1 MKKIA
6 GFIVK
11 GRYALLIAAVVLSIV
26 CAGLSLKVGVNT
38 DLTVYLPD
46 DFSMKQGLDIM
57 NEEFP
62 ALDQA
67 QTIRVMAEGLDEAE
81 KAQLLNKLESIEHVS
96 SVTHNS
102 SNEYNKGDKTLYI
115 VNTAFAYGSDEELAI
130 ENTLANEFED
140 YNITFKNDNPGDVEI
155 PMWILLFAVGL
166 VIVILIIMCGSWFE
180 PLLFLITIGFAV
192 IINAGTNI
200 ILGSI
205 SNVTQS
211 IAAIL
216 QLILSMDYS
225 IILMNRYRQE
235 KALQPDKKSAM
246 KTALANAFSSVASS
260 AFTTIVGLLMLV
272 FMQFKIG
279 FDIGIVLAKG
289 VFISMLCVF
298 TVLPGLILLCD
309 KIITKTSKKEL
320 PLPMGKL
327 AKFSHHFRH
336 IFTAV
341 FIVMFVAFCILQNN
355 TQIAYNLEMSDPIAD
370 VFPQTNSVVMI
381 YENGDEE
388 SVAQLADKL
397 ESDANIN
404 QVLGYPNL
412 LGKDYT
418 VKEMIY
424 SIDGLSTAF
433 GVDMTQGFE
442 LDESMLGLIYYS
454 YYDGTVKPVSMSDFI
469 TFLTEDI
476 ANNPAFDSYITDDM
490 RAQLDTFKAFADAD
504 TLTKPISAKALS
516 EFFEMDEATAKSMML
531 LYYSENG
538 GADYGTMTL
547 GTFADYIINDVSKN
561 EMYADMF
568 DENTLG
574 QLDMLSAY
582 TDKAEVTKPRDYE
595 EMAGMMGVDP
605 NQMRLLYIGYSDE
618 NTPTDILGGAS
629 RELSLQQVINFV
641 VNNSDRFSSMMSE
654 ENLQQLPLAQ
664 KIING
669 TAEDK
674 AYSPDELAELIGMDA
689 AQLKQ
694 LYLLYI
700 TEYGDTSDWKVSVK
714 ALLDCLNSGV
724 LDRPEY
730 AAMVAPDMK
739 ASLSSAQTMVNA
751 VVSGIKLDSNEMAK
765 LLTSL
770 AGEGTLNKST
780 VDLIYL
786 YHSSDAYFNPEW
798 KLSIEKLFNHLSTE
812 LVNDPAF
819 SPVISDDIKTQL
831 SSAGNA
837 LNDGVAMLKG
847 DTYSRMVLQT
857 SYPVESKET
866 TAFLDRIN
874 AYADENF
881 SGNLYLIGMSPMTYE
896 MSGTFD
902 KELLF
907 ITLLT
912 AVAIFIIVTLSFRSF
927 IIPMMLVLLVQCG
940 VFITVTVI
948 GWQGFSIYFLA
959 LLIVECI
966 LMGATIDYGILLT
979 NYYRENRKKFGAKEA
994 LAEAYKG
1001 SIHTIMT
1008 SGLIMVFVTAIISMF
1023 YSDPTVA
1030 QICRTISIGVTAAI
1044 LLIVFILP
1052 GMLATF
1058 DKLITKERKALR
1070 KSKKK

>member
-6 GFIVK
+6 DLIVK

-57 NEEFP
+57 NEEFS

-81 KAQLLNKLESIEHVS
+81 KAQLLDKLESIEHVS
-96 SVTHNS
+96 SVTYNS
-102 SNEYNKGDKTLYI
+102 SNEYNKDDKTLYV

-130 ENTLANEFED
+130 ENALANEFTD
-140 YNITFKNDNPGDVEI
+140 YNLTFKNDNPSDVEI

-166 VIVILIIMCGSWFE
+166 VILILIIMCGSWFE
-180 PLLFLITIGFAV
+180 PLLFLLTIGVAV

-246 KTALANAFSSVASS
+246 KTALVNAFSSVASS
-260 AFTTIVGLLMLV
+260 AFTTVVGLLMLV

-279 FDIGIVLAKG
+279 FDIGVVLAKG

-327 AKFSHHFRH
+327 AKFSHRFRH
-336 IFTAV
+336 VFTVV
-341 FIVMFVAFCILQNN
+341 FIVMFVAFYILQNN

-381 YENGDEE
+381 YENDDEE
-388 SVAQLADKL
+388 SVAQLADEL
-397 ESDANIN
+397 ESDTNIN

-418 VKEMIY
+418 AKEMIY

-454 YYDGTVKPVSMSDFI
+454 YYDGSLKPISMSDFI

-476 ANNPAFDSYITDDM
+476 ANNPTFDSYITTDM
-490 RAQLDTFKAFADAD
+490 RSQLDTFKAFADPDA
-504 TLTKPISAKALS
+504 LTKPLSAKALA
-516 EFFEMDEATAKSMML
+516 EFFGMDEATAKSMML

-568 DENTLG
+568 DENTLA
-574 QLDMLSAY
+574 QLDTLSAY
-582 TDKAEVTKPRDYE
+582 TDKEEVTKPRNYE
-595 EMAGMMGVDP
+595 EMADLMGIDP

-618 NTPTDILGGAS
+618 NTPTDILAGAS

-654 ENLQQLPLAQ
+654 ENMQQLPLAQ

-700 TEYGDTSDWKVSVK
+700 TEYGDTSEWKVSVK
-714 ALLDCLNSGV
+714 NLLDCLNSGV

-730 AAMVAPDMK
+730 ATMIDPDMK
-739 ASLSSAQTMVNA
+739 ASLGSAQTMVNA
-751 VVSGIKLDSNEMAK
+751 VVSGTELDSSEMTA

-770 AGEGTLNKST
+770 AGEGVLDKAT

-786 YHSSDAYFNPEW
+786 YYSSDAYFNPDW

-819 SPVISDDIKTQL
+819 SPVIGDDIKAQL
-831 SSAGNA
+831 GDAGKA
-837 LNDGVAMLKG
+837 LNDGIAMLKG

-857 SYPVESKET
+857 SYPIESEET

-874 AYADENF
+874 AYANENF
-881 SGNLYLIGMSPMTYE
+881 SGKLYLIGMSPMTYE

-912 AVAIFIIVTLSFRSF
+912 AIAIFIIVAISFRSM
-927 IIPMMLVLLVQCG
+927 IIPMILVLLVQCG
-940 VFITVTVI
+940 VFVTVTVI

-979 NYYRENRKKFGAKEA
+979 NYYRESRKKFEPKEA

-1008 SGLIMVFVTAIISMF
+1008 SGLIMVLVTAIISIF
-1023 YSDPTVA
+1023 YGDPTVA

-1052 GMLATF
+1052 GMLAAF
-1058 DKLITKERKALR
+1058 DKLITKERKTFK

>member
-6 GFIVK
+6 DLIVK

-67 QTIRVMAEGLDEAE
+67 QTIRVMAEGLDKVG
-81 KAQLLNKLESIEHVS
+81 KAQLLDKLRSIEHVS
-96 SVTHNS
+96 SVTYNS
-102 SNEYNKGDKTLYI
+102 SNEYNKGDKTLYVI
-115 VNTAFAYGSDEELAI
+115 NTDFAYGSDEELAI
-130 ENTLANEFED
+130 ENALANEFTD

-155 PMWILLFAVGL
+155 PLWLLLLAVGL
-166 VIVILIIMCGSWFE
+166 AILILIIMCGSWFE
-180 PLLFLITIGFAV
+180 PLLFLLTIGVAV

-200 ILGSI
+200 VLGST

-211 IAAIL
+211 ISAIL

-235 KALQPDKKSAM
+235 KEHYPDKLSAM
-246 KTALANAFSSVASS
+246 KAALSNAFSSVASS

-279 FDIGIVLAKG
+279 FDIGVVLAKG

-336 IFTAV
+336 VFTVV
-341 FIVMFVAFCILQNN
+341 FVVMFVAFYILQNN

-370 VFPQTNSVVMI
+370 VFPQTNMVVMI
-381 YENGDEE
+381 YENEDEQ
-388 SVAQLADKL
+388 SVAQLADEL
-397 ESDANIN
+397 ESDANIK

-418 VKEMIY
+418 AKEMIY

-433 GVDMTQGFE
+433 GVDMAQGFE

-454 YYDGTVKPVSMSDFI
+454 YYDGSVKPVSMGDFI

-490 RAQLDTFKAFADAD
+490 RAQLDTFKSFADAD
-504 TLTKPISAKALS
+504 ALTKPLSAKALA
-516 EFFEMDEATAKSMML
+516 EFFGMDEATAKSMML

-538 GADYGTMTL
+538 GADYGTMSL
-547 GTFADYIINDVSKN
+547 GTFADYVINDVSKN

-568 DENTLG
+568 DENTLA

-582 TDKAEVTKPRDYE
+582 TDKDSVTKLRGFE
-595 EMAGMMGVDP
+595 EMADMMGIDP

-618 NTPTDILGGAS
+618 NTPTDILNGAS

-700 TEYGDTSDWKVSVK
+700 TEYGDTSAWKVSVK
-714 ALLDCLNSGV
+714 NLLDCLSSGV

-730 AAMVAPDMK
+730 ATMVDPDMK
-739 ASLSSAQTMVNA
+739 ASLGSAQTMVNA
-751 VVSGIKLDSNEMAK
+751 VVSGVKLDSNEMTE

-770 AGEGTLNKST
+770 AGEGMLDKAT
-780 VDLIYL
+780 VDLVYL
-786 YHSSDAYFNPEW
+786 YYSSDAYFNPEW

-812 LVNDPAF
+812 LVNNPAF
-819 SPVISDDIKTQL
+819 SPVIGDDIKTQL
-831 SSAGNA
+831 SGAGKA
-837 LNDGVAMLKG
+837 LSDGVSMLKG

-857 SYPVESKET
+857 NYPVENEET

-881 SGNLYLIGMSPMTYE
+881 TGNIYLIGMSPMTYE

-912 AVAIFIIVTLSFRSF
+912 AIAIFIIVAISFRSM
-927 IIPMMLVLLVQCG
+927 IIPMVLVLLVQCG

-979 NYYRENRKKFGAKEA
+979 NYYRENRKKLEPKEA
-994 LAEAYKG
+994 LSEAYKG

-1008 SGLIMVFVTAIISMF
+1008 SGLIMVLVTAIISMF

-1052 GMLATF
+1052 GMLAAF
-1058 DKLITKERKALR
+1058 DKLITKEHKTFR

>member
-6 GFIVK
+6 GLIVK

-62 ALDQA
+62 ALDQG
-67 QTIRVMAEGLDEAE
+67 QTIRVMAEGLDESE
-81 KAQLLNKLESIEHVS
+81 KAQLLNKLKSIEHVS

-102 SNEYNKGDKTLYI
+102 SNEYNKDDKTLYI
-115 VNTAFAYGSDEELAI
+115 VNTSYAYGSDEELAI
-130 ENTLANEFED
+130 ENTLASDFTD
-140 YNITFKNDNPGDVEI
+140 YNITFKNDNTSDVEI
-155 PMWILLFAVGL
+155 PLWVLLLAVGL
-166 VIVILIIMCGSWFE
+166 AILILVIMCGSWFE
-180 PLLFLITIGFAV
+180 PLLFLLTIGVAV
-192 IINAGTNI
+192 VLNAGTNI
-200 ILGSI
+200 VLGST

-211 IAAIL
+211 ISAIL

-235 KALQPDKKSAM
+235 KEHHPDKLSAM
-246 KTALANAFSSVASS
+246 KTALVNSFSSVASS

-279 FDIGIVLAKG
+279 FDIGVVLAKG

-336 IFTAV
+336 IFTVV
-341 FIVMFVAFCILQNN
+341 FIVMFVVFYILEGK

-370 VFPQTNSVVMI
+370 VFPQTNSIVMI
-381 YENGDEE
+381 YENDDEQ
-388 SVAQLADKL
+388 SVAQLAD
-397 ESDANIN
+397 EFEEDPNIN

-418 VKEMIY
+418 AKEMIY

-454 YYDGTVKPVSMSDFI
+454 YHDGTVKPVSMSDFI

-490 RAQLDTFKAFADAD
+490 RAQLGSFKAFADAD
-504 TLTKPISAKALS
+504 ALTKPLSAKALA
-516 EFFEMDEATAKSMML
+516 EFFGMDEATAKSMML

-538 GADYGTMTL
+538 GADYGTMSL
-547 GTFADYIINDVSKN
+547 GTFADYVINDVSKN

-568 DENTLG
+568 DENTLA
-574 QLDMLSAY
+574 QLDMLSTY
-582 TDKAEVTKPRDYE
+582 TDKDSVTKLRGYE
-595 EMAGMMGVDP
+595 EMAEMMGIEA
-605 NQMRLLYIGYSDE
+605 NQMRLLYIAYSDE
-618 NTPTDILGGAS
+618 NLSVDILGGAS
-629 RELSLQQVINFV
+629 RELSLQQVINYV
-641 VNNSDRFSSMMSE
+641 VNNSDSFSTMMSE
-654 ENLQQLPLAQ
+654 DDLQQLPLAQ
-664 KIING
+664 KIVNG
-669 TAEDK
+669 TAEGK
-674 AYSPDELAELIGMDA
+674 EYSPDELASLIGMDA
-689 AQLKQ
+689 AQLRQ

-700 TEYGDTSDWKVSVK
+700 TEYGNTSAWKVSVK
-714 ALLDCLNSGV
+714 DLLDCLNSGV

-730 AAMVAPDMK
+730 ATMIEPDMK
-739 ASLSSAQTMVNA
+739 ASLGSAQKMVNA
-751 VVSGIKLDSNEMAK
+751 VVSGIKLDSSEMTA

-770 AGEGTLNKST
+770 AGEGMLDKAT

-786 YHSSDAYFNPEW
+786 YCSSDAYFNPEW

-819 SPVISDDIKTQL
+819 SLVIGDDIKAQL
-831 SSAGNA
+831 GDAGKA
-837 LNDGVAMLKG
+837 LNEGITMLKG
-847 DTYSRMVLQT
+847 DKYSRMVLQT
-857 SYPVESKET
+857 SYPVESDET
-866 TAFLDRIN
+866 TAFLDRVT
-874 AYADENF
+874 AYANENF
-881 SGNLYLIGMSPMTYE
+881 SGKLHLVGMSPMTYE
-896 MSGTFD
+896 MSGTFS

-912 AVAIFIIVTLSFRSF
+912 AIAIFIIVAISFRSI
-927 IIPMMLVLLVQCG
+927 IIPMILVLLVQCG

-979 NYYRENRKKFGAKEA
+979 NYYRENRKKFEPKEA

-1008 SGLIMVFVTAIISMF
+1008 SGLIMVLVTAIISMF

-1052 GMLATF
+1052 GMLAAF

-1070 KSKKK
+1070 KTKKK

>member
-6 GFIVK
+6 GLIVK

-67 QTIRVMAEGLDEAE
+67 QTIRVMAEGLDKGG
-81 KAQLLNKLESIEHVS
+81 KAQLLDKLRSLEHVS
-96 SVTHNS
+96 SVTYNS
-102 SNEYNKGDKTLYI
+102 SNEYNKGDKTLYVI
-115 VNTAFAYGSDEELAI
+115 NTDFAYGSDEELAI
-130 ENTLANEFED
+130 ENALANEFTD

-155 PMWILLFAVGL
+155 PLWVLLLAVGL
-166 VIVILIIMCGSWFE
+166 AILILIIMCGSWFE
-180 PLLFLITIGFAV
+180 PLLFLLTIGVAV

-200 ILGSI
+200 VLGST

-211 IAAIL
+211 ISAIL

-235 KALQPDKKSAM
+235 KEHYSDKLSAM
-246 KTALANAFSSVASS
+246 KAALSNAFSSVASS

-279 FDIGIVLAKG
+279 FDIGVVLAKG

-336 IFTAV
+336 VFTVV
-341 FIVMFVAFCILQNN
+341 FVVMFVAFYILQNN

-370 VFPQTNSVVMI
+370 VFPQTNMVVMI
-381 YENGDEE
+381 YENEDEQ
-388 SVAQLADKL
+388 SVAQLADEL
-397 ESDANIN
+397 ESDANIK

-418 VKEMIY
+418 AKEMIY

-433 GVDMTQGFE
+433 GVDMAQGFE

-454 YYDGTVKPVSMSDFI
+454 YYDGSVKPVSMGDFI

-490 RAQLDTFKAFADAD
+490 RAQLDTFKSFADAD
-504 TLTKPISAKALS
+504 ALTKPLSAKALA
-516 EFFEMDEATAKSMML
+516 EFFGMDEATAKSMML

-538 GADYGTMTL
+538 GADYGTMSL
-547 GTFADYIINDVSKN
+547 STFADYVINDVSKN

-568 DENTLG
+568 DENTLA

-582 TDKAEVTKPRDYE
+582 TDKDSVTKLRGFE
-595 EMAGMMGVDP
+595 EMADMMGIDP

-618 NTPTDILGGAS
+618 NTPTDILNGAS

-700 TEYGDTSDWKVSVK
+700 TEYGDTSAWNVSVK
-714 ALLDCLNSGV
+714 NLLDCLSSGV

-730 AAMVAPDMK
+730 ATMVDPYMK
-739 ASLSSAQTMVNA
+739 ASLGSAQTMVNA
-751 VVSGIKLDSNEMAK
+751 VVSGVKLDSNEMTE

-770 AGEGTLNKST
+770 AGEGMLDKST

-786 YHSSDAYFNPEW
+786 YYSSDAYFNPEW

-812 LVNDPAF
+812 LVNNPAF
-819 SPVISDDIKTQL
+819 SPVIGDDIKAQL
-831 SSAGNA
+831 SGAGKA
-837 LNDGVAMLKG
+837 LSDGVSMLKG

-857 SYPVESKET
+857 NYPVENEET

-874 AYADENF
+874 TYADENF
-881 SGNLYLIGMSPMTYE
+881 TGNIYLIGMSPMTYE

-912 AVAIFIIVTLSFRSF
+912 AIAIFIIVAISFRSM
-927 IIPMMLVLLVQCG
+927 IIPMLLVLLVQCG

-979 NYYRENRKKFGAKEA
+979 NYYRENRKKLEPKEA
-994 LAEAYKG
+994 LSEAYKG

-1008 SGLIMVFVTAIISMF
+1008 SGLIMVLVTAIISMF

-1052 GMLATF
+1052 GMLAAF
-1058 DKLITKERKALR
+1058 DKLITKEHKTFR